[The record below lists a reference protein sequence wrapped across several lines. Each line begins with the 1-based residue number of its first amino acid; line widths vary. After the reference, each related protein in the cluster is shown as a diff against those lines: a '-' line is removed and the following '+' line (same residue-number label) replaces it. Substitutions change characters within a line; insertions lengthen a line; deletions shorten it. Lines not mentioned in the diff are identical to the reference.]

1 MAVLSEEQRML
12 RDAAES
18 WARERAPV
26 TAFRRLRDAGAPLGY
41 DPALYREIA
50 EMGWAGILVPEAYGG
65 CDFGHP
71 SMGLVLE
78 ALGRTLTASP
88 LVSTAVAGVSA
99 FALGGTDAQRGRW
112 LPALAA
118 GEAVAA
124 LAVDEGARHAPAMT
138 ALAAVRTG
146 AGWRLDGIKRPVLH
160 GMAADLLVVAARTGG
175 RPGDADGITLFL
187 VGAGADGVSRAPLQ
201 EIERRGAAL
210 VRFDGVAVG
219 DDAVLGAPG
228 EGGVLLDRVLD
239 RARAAV
245 AAELLGS
252 STQAFHTT
260 LDYLKTRVQFGQI
273 IGRFQALQ
281 HRAAVLYGELELAR
295 SAVEA
300 ALAALDEEGP
310 DTPALV
316 SLAKALAGDTARR
329 VAAEMIQL
337 HGGIGM
343 TDEHDAG
350 FYLKRAR
357 VGDMSYG
364 NAAFHRERY
373 AVLNGY

>member
-1 MAVLSEEQRML
+1 
-12 RDAAES
+12 
-18 WARERAPV
+18 
-26 TAFRRLRDAGAPLGY
+26 
-41 DPALYREIA
+41 
-50 EMGWAGILVPEAYGG
+50 
-65 CDFGHP
+65 
-71 SMGLVLE
+71 
-78 ALGRTLTASP
+78 
-88 LVSTAVAGVSA
+88 
-99 FALGGTDAQRGRW
+99 
-112 LPALAA
+112 
-118 GEAVAA
+118 
-124 LAVDEGARHAPAMT
+124 
-138 ALAAVRTG
+138 
-146 AGWRLDGIKRPVLH
+146 
-160 GMAADLLVVAARTGG
+160 
-175 RPGDADGITLFL
+175 
-187 VGAGADGVSRAPLQ
+187 LQ

-210 VRFDGVAVG
+210 VRFEGVAVG
-219 DDAVLGAPG
+219 DGAVLGVPG
-228 EGGVLLDRVLD
+228 EGAALLDRVLD